1 VLAGEQALYH
11 DSIALEALF
20 AAGDNRRIGG
30 VKALLCCGR
39 VVPVAT
45 IMVVSITMVKARV

>member
-1 VLAGEQALYH
+1 VLAVEQALHH
-11 DSIALEALF
+11 DSIALEELF
-20 AAGDNRRIGG
+20 AAGESRRIGG
-30 VKALLCCGR
+30 VRALLCCGR